1 MKKRVCTMLAL
12 LVSQVALGATI
23 EGVSP
28 SQAAQM
34 QQSNEA
40 VILDVREMD
49 EWNAGHIAGAIHIPL
64 GEMQGRMSEIARYKN
79 SSVITQCRS
88 GTRSEK
94 AAQALKQAGFS
105 SVYNLE
111 GGINAWQKADLAIEQ
126 KAK

>member
-1 MKKRVCTMLAL
+1 MFAL
-12 LVSQVALGATI
+12 LMSQVALGATI
-23 EGVSP
+23 ERVSP

-40 VILDVREMD
+40 VILDVRETD

-94 AAQALKQAGFS
+94 AAQAPCLAAGGLSCGGFKRAS
-105 SVYNLE
+105 SAVRHLWANL
-111 GGINAWQKADLAIEQ
+111 
-126 KAK
+126 